1 MPEIPPIPQT
11 PRQNNQPN
19 ADGNATGFA
28 PGTRPY
34 TAPVK
39 PARRPISLGY
49 KLVLMGLITL
59 GLMIPD
65 LIIYYMSSD
74 REDNQ
79 RYTVNSVSKSWSGAQ
94 LISGPIITIPY
105 SYKHQ
110 NGEMVSG
117 TVRLLPASL
126 TANAD
131 IDSRVLTRGIYE
143 STVYSGPVKLEGT
156 FSLSELEPLGI
167 PLHAYRMNES
177 EVTVGIGDLKG
188 LEYVSP
194 LQIGKT
200 ELVLNGSN
208 DKNIYENISHANH
221 IFVAS
226 DTDNFTSPEGVRP
239 VDSDPT
245 NGCLQAKLNLVA
257 LGDSTLRSEFT
268 FSLDVKLKGSQSLA
282 FAPIGRENVITV
294 EGKCKS
300 PSFGGMFLP
309 SERKVKGDDFSA
321 VWNLNSNNRDYPQA
335 FASNM
340 AHEIAQSAVMV
351 NMLVPVDRYQKV
363 ERTLKYAF
371 LVIIFTFITM
381 LFCEIVAKTPMYIFQ
396 YILTGLA
403 LMMFYSLLLSL
414 VEHLS
419 FGLSYLIAAVLTIGM
434 VSIYVRAS
442 LRQTKMAVL
451 TGGVLSIVYGFIYI
465 VMCLE
470 TYALLT
476 GSIGLF
482 IALGVVM
489 YASLKIKLP
498 DNA

>member
-1 MPEIPPIPQT
+1 MPDIPPFPQT
-11 PRQNNQPN
+11 PLQN
-19 ADGNATGFA
+19 GNPIAGGRIY
-28 PGTRPY
+28 PSG
-34 TAPVK
+34 VK
-39 PARRPISLGY
+39 PAKRPMSLGY

-59 GLMIPD
+59 ALMIPD

-79 RYTVNSVSKSWSGAQ
+79 RYTVSSVSKAWSGAQ

-105 SYKHQ
+105 SYKHK
-110 NGEMVSG
+110 NNEMVSG
-117 TVRLLPASL
+117 TVRLLPNSL
-126 TANAD
+126 NATANV
-131 IDSRVLTRGIYE
+131 DSRVLTRGIYE
-143 STVYSGPVKLEGT
+143 STVYSGPVELNGT
-156 FSLSELEPLGI
+156 FSMSELEPLGI
-167 PLHAYRMNES
+167 PLSAFRMSEA

-188 LEYVSP
+188 LENVS
-194 LQIGKT
+194 LLKIGKA

-208 DKNIYENISHANH
+208 DKQVYENISHANH

-226 DTDNFTSPEGVRP
+226 DTDNFTSPDGSSTIN
-239 VDSDPT
+239 SDAV
-245 NGCLQAKLNLVA
+245 NGCLQTKLNLAA
-257 LGDSTLRSEFT
+257 LGDTTMRSDIP
-268 FSLDVKLKGSQSLA
+268 FSLNMKLKGSQSIA
-282 FAPIGRENVITV
+282 FAPIGRENLITV
-294 EGKCKS
+294 TGKCKS

-309 SERKVKGDDFSA
+309 SERKVDGEDFSA

-335 FASNM
+335 FTSNM
-340 AHEIAQSAVMV
+340 ATEIAQSAVMV

-396 YILTGLA
+396 YLLTGLA
-403 LMMFYSLLLSL
+403 LMLFYSLLLSL

-434 VSIYVRAS
+434 VTIYVGAS
-442 LRQTKMAVL
+442 LKQAKMAFF
-451 TGGVLSIVYGFIYI
+451 TGGVLAIVYGFIYI

-470 TYALLT
+470 TYALLI
-476 GSIGLF
+476 GSLGLF